1 MVEAIERWISIAC
14 PGKGCVHLTICL
26 KAGTGPGL
34 RNDSG
39 REICKISDRICGEDL
54 LLLFSKMLGE
64 LHSEPDQIHKV
75 NLPSLDVFYATQIRK
90 CSISRKE
97 FDAHLPG
104 QEIAESIS
112 IRYVMAFAFE
122 FQPQLHRTRYIF

>member
-1 MVEAIERWISIAC
+1 MTVDEKSAKFQIEYAGRIYYFCSI
-14 PGKGCVHLTICL
+14 
-26 KAGTGPGL
+26 
-34 RNDSG
+34 
-39 REICKISDRICGEDL
+39 
-54 LLLFSKMLGE
+54 KMLGE

-75 NLPSLDVFYATQIRK
+75 NFPSLDVFYATQIRK

-112 IRYVMAFAFE
+112 IRYVMAFTFE